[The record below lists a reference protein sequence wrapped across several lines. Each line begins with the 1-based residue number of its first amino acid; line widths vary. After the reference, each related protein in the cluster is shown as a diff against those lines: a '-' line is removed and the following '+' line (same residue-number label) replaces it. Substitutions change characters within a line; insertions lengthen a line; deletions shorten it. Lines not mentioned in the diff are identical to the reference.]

1 MYAGLGGSC
10 YITHGL
16 YCSYCPEPS
25 LANGEI
31 KFSGSFAWVQ
41 SAVRLDLL
49 LSAWC
54 VWWTGSLLP
63 CSGSPSFSS
72 AGSLHCAS
80 HTPWCTADPCSQG
93 ARSTQSSGMNQRL
106 GLQRRVVIAQLAAAA
121 HEVLPL
127 KNIIPLLWWD
137 SFLDDVEHICH
148 TIFFPLG
155 GGKRWL
161 SQHLGCRILKNTKRQ
176 AQTHT
181 SVSFSFRPTR
191 EQAVWLTL
199 HSPHSHG
206 ADVVQATVM
215 DDAALKVELL
225 ALALKI
231 FLLKHSHFKERGC
244 GNPQLEHWT
253 RSHWF

>member
-121 HEVLPL
+121 REVLPL
-127 KNIIPLLWWD
+127 KNIIPLLWW
-137 SFLDDVEHICH
+137 E
-148 TIFFPLG
+148 
-155 GGKRWL
+155 
-161 SQHLGCRILKNTKRQ
+161 
-176 AQTHT
+176 
-181 SVSFSFRPTR
+181 
-191 EQAVWLTL
+191 L